1 MREWFLNGWVSDRWS
16 TRRRIDWQ
24 WFTYLFWPNEL
35 SGLTLSQSLFLLLE
49 PVCFQNIYFLSKPW
63 NRNLGSLYHR
73 YIWCLFQ
80 LQNDGTNEICGI
92 WRVGCLPNTIRSIR
106 RDQSSASIIEIF
118 SSRINW
124 LSILTGRSCLFLR
137 LYVFDF
143 HRVDYEVLSG
153 TYDMWHILRY
163 ISYATIGIVEK
174 IILWKWLLR
183 LPQFKIF
190 CYPHINSMNV
200 YPQINTLQLRPC
212 GKIGPMH
219 SIWNQLSPVHGDVLE
234 LFEFNGFRGYFHLVF
249 VRLNMS

>member
-1 MREWFLNGWVSDRWS
+1 MIDETANWLTMVHLFVLTEWVIRADFESKSIFTFR
-16 TRRRIDWQ
+16 TIFFRT
-24 WFTYLFWPNEL
+24 FTYYQNLEIGI
-35 SGLTLSQSLFLLLE
+35 SEVSLFDA
-49 PVCFQNIYFLSKPW
+49 YFYWKST
-63 NRNLGSLYHR
+63 
-73 YIWCLFQ
+73 
-80 LQNDGTNEICGI
+80 NDSTNEICGR

-174 IILWKWLLR
+174 IILWNWLLR

-190 CYPHINSMNV
+190 CYPHINSMKV
-200 YPQINTLQLRPC
+200 
-212 GKIGPMH
+212 
-219 SIWNQLSPVHGDVLE
+219 SILK
-234 LFEFNGFRGYFHLVF
+234 
-249 VRLNMS
+249 